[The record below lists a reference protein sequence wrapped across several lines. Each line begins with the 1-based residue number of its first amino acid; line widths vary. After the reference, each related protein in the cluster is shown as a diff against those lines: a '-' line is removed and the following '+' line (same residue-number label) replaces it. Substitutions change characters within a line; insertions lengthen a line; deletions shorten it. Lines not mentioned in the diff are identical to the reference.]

1 MLHERRRHSVVADGP
16 QLLEALAVPF
26 GTYSGVAV
34 CRPVPGAR
42 CLEAIAPDLLCA
54 VGKTEALTRAVGKGL
69 HLVEVWFRA
78 HEVTRLFVTG
88 ADGLGAELWHDL
100 CGLGD
105 DGHFDIVFV
114 SAEPWRWVS
123 KLAGLVHPGRSTYLA
138 VEPDQLPVQPGVG
151 AVLPEV
157 GFPGLPAACAE
168 VLEAPHAARAQA
180 IYDECLVAAFEALP
194 FDRLLEYQDADHA
207 FRCALARTPELGA
220 VVLAMHAVRAA
231 GILRG
236 YHISFCHDH
245 GVVFDDLLTA
255 DRLAQLGRLVSPEPA
270 AAGVLA
276 GMASWS
282 MPVIG
287 SDDGAWVKSAGT
299 HQVVPAQGRPL
310 LRAWLRTQGESRSR
324 PRGAPPRP
332 TDERSRQ
339 LWRTPPPTHVRSRC
353 EPIDCRPFRRI
364 AEPPMGWT
372 RPPRPSR
379 RRNGRP
385 RSASTS

>member
-1 MLHERRRHSVVADGP
+1 MLHERRRHSVVTDGP
-16 QLLEALAVPF
+16 RLLEALAAPF

-69 HLVEVWFRA
+69 YLADVWFRA
-78 HEVTRLFVTG
+78 HEVSRLFVTG
-88 ADGLGAELWHDL
+88 ADGLGFEVGRDL

-105 DGHFDIVFV
+105 AGRFDVVFV
-114 SAEPWRWVS
+114 SAESWRWLS
-123 KLAGLVHPGRSTYLA
+123 KLAGLVHPGGST
-138 VEPDQLPVQPGVG
+138 QLPVDPDRLSVQPAVG

-168 VLEAPHAARAQA
+168 VLEATHAARAQA

-194 FDRLLEYQDADHA
+194 FDRLLECQDADHA
-207 FRCALARTPELGA
+207 FRCPLARTPDLGA

-255 DRLAQLGRLVSPEPA
+255 DRLAQLGRLVSPQPA

-276 GMASWS
+276 GMSSW
-282 MPVIG
+282 MPVIA
-287 SDDGAWVKSAGT
+287 SDDGAWVKSNGT
-299 HQVVPAQGRPL
+299 HQAVPAPGRPL
-310 LRAWLRTQGESRSR
+310 LRAWLRTQDESRSR
-324 PRGAPPRP
+324 PCGAPPRP
-332 TDERSRQ
+332 TDERSRR
-339 LWRTPPPTHVRSRC
+339 LWRTPPPTHVRASC

-364 AEPPMGWT
+364 AEPPMGLD
-372 RPPRPSR
+372 
-379 RRNGRP
+379 
-385 RSASTS
+385 